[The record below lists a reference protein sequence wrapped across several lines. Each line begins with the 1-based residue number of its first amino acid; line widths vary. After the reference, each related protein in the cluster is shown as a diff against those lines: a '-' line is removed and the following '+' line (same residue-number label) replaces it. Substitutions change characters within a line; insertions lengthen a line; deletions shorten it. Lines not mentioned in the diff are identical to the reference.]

1 MQCDQLGQ
9 AEEQIGARPSGQSRP
24 GTVEGR
30 PRRDHST
37 IDIGRLG
44 LADLGEMSAGRRIEG
59 GEHAAFFRFDPFA
72 ADKERVRLAQKG
84 TNRGGHAGVGHR
96 RHRGQIQ
103 PYRARAAR
111 TGAKSAT

>member
-1 MQCDQLGQ
+1 
-9 AEEQIGARPSGQSRP
+9 
-24 GTVEGR
+24 
-30 PRRDHST
+30 
-37 IDIGRLG
+37 
-44 LADLGEMSAGRRIEG
+44 
-59 GEHAAFFRFDPFA
+59 
-72 ADKERVRLAQKG
+72 VRLAQKG